1 MKPGISAY
9 QRLWRSSTNRTYFD
23 YLDNNHVSPYHLS
36 YILRIMQVTSLF
48 PNQVQRLKL
57 RSGGLTNLT
66 YFETFVYNSWGLL
79 ELPISLFPFLINLP
93 YNIRDYIGIPQIGY
107 SSNNPK
113 YLISVL
119 TTSLSLQLTQ
129 IVAPAGISNIPM
141 SSYSSLLH
149 LAISSVKYE

>member
-1 MKPGISAY
+1 MKPGISVH
-9 QRLWRSSTNRTYFD
+9 QRLWRSNTNRTYFD

-57 RSGGLTNLT
+57 RSGGFTNLT
-66 YFETFVYNSWGLL
+66 YFETFVYKFLGVTR
-79 ELPISLFPFLINLP
+79 ITHSLFPFLINLP

-119 TTSLSLQLTQ
+119 TTSLYAQLIYT
-129 IVAPAGISNIPM
+129 VAPTGISNIPI
-141 SSYSSLLH
+141 SAQYILP

>member
-1 MKPGISAY
+1 MKPGISVH
-9 QRLWRSSTNRTYFD
+9 QRLWRSNTNRTYFS

-57 RSGGLTNLT
+57 RSGGFTNLT
-66 YFETFVYNSWGLL
+66 YFETFVYKFLGVTR
-79 ELPISLFPFLINLP
+79 ITHSLFPFLP

-119 TTSLSLQLTQ
+119 TTSLCAQLIYT
-129 IVAPAGISNIPM
+129 VAPTGISNIPI
-141 SSYSSLLH
+141 SALYILP

>member
-1 MKPGISAY
+1 MKPGISVH
-9 QRLWRSSTNRTYFD
+9 QRLWRSNTNRTYFD

-57 RSGGLTNLT
+57 RSGGFTNLT
-66 YFETFVYNSWGLL
+66 YFETFVYKFLGVTH
-79 ELPISLFPFLINLP
+79 SLFPFLINLP

-119 TTSLSLQLTQ
+119 TTSLCAQLIYT
-129 IVAPAGISNIPM
+129 VAPTGISNIPI
-141 SSYSSLLH
+141 SAQYILP

>member
-1 MKPGISAY
+1 MKPGISVH
-9 QRLWRSSTNRTYFD
+9 QRLWRSNTNRTYFD

-57 RSGGLTNLT
+57 RSGGFTNLT
-66 YFETFVYNSWGLL
+66 YFETFVYKFLGVTR
-79 ELPISLFPFLINLP
+79 ITHSLFPFLINLP

-119 TTSLSLQLTQ
+119 TTSLCAQLIYT
-129 IVAPAGISNIPM
+129 VAPTGISNIPI
-141 SSYSSLLH
+141 SALYILT

>member
-1 MKPGISAY
+1 MKPGISVH
-9 QRLWRSSTNRTYFD
+9 QRLWRSNTNRTYFS

-57 RSGGLTNLT
+57 RSGGFTNLT
-66 YFETFVYNSWGLL
+66 YFETFVYKFLGVTH
-79 ELPISLFPFLINLP
+79 SLFPFLINLP

-119 TTSLSLQLTQ
+119 TTSLYAQLIYT
-129 IVAPAGISNIPM
+129 VAPTGISNIPI
-141 SSYSSLLH
+141 SAQYILP